1 MQEASWPRHTSFTLI
16 FDFIMQFDMV
26 SSQQPAIFYTTFS
39 SDGGKVAEFDGNY
52 IMKLDSRSLRRCSTS
67 RTSCNWK

>member
-26 SSQQPAIFYTTFS
+26 SSQQPPYFI
-39 SDGGKVAEFDGNY
+39 GP
-52 IMKLDSRSLRRCSTS
+52 SLRMVGRWPSLMGII
-67 RTSCNWK
+67 